1 MSLKVEVMMRE
12 STQDTPEKDP
22 QHARMRH
29 DPLVIH
35 RPYIIREIGIFVVM
49 WNEGWGYE
57 CQPSHTVTTP
67 PQQPLNSPAIN
78 KTLLEL
84 SLVLFY
90 LWFYA
95 VWKSEA
101 FSSDGGC

>member
-1 MSLKVEVMMRE
+1 
-12 STQDTPEKDP
+12 
-22 QHARMRH
+22 MRH

-35 RPYIIREIGIFVVM
+35 RPYIIWEMGIFVVM

-78 KTLLEL
+78 KTLLDL
-84 SLVLFY
+84 SLVLFTY
-90 LWFYA
+90 GFMQFGKARRFLVTVA
-95 VWKSEA
+95 VERVL
-101 FSSDGGC
+101 GRI